1 MRYTTNGQDACATRI
16 LTFKFVHHYSEIFCQ
31 MKEINEYSEKLFL
44 VRNLLDNKQ
53 CDKYIERA
61 ESIGFEEAT
70 ITTNWGSVMDQ
81 SIRNNDRVILDD
93 EKLAKELFEITQP
106 YIKNPCKGLY
116 STGLNERFR
125 FYKYAPGQ
133 KFDWHYDGY
142 YQRENGERSRWTLLF
157 YLNDGYEGGAT
168 KFRSTEV
175 VGNKGDAL
183 FFLHRQLHCG
193 EMVKS
198 GIKYVL
204 RTDIMYE
211 AEIQQ
216 LIINY

>member
-1 MRYTTNGQDACATRI
+1 MPVFLPLFWRLFYKMNQI
-16 LTFKFVHHYSEIFCQ
+16 NQYSD
-31 MKEINEYSEKLFL
+31 KLFI

-53 CDKYIERA
+53 CDKYIKMA

-70 ITTNWGSVMDQ
+70 ITTSWGSVMDK

-93 EKLAKELFEITQP
+93 EKLAKELLEITKP

-116 STGLNERFR
+116 YTGLNERFR

-133 KFDWHYDGY
+133 KFGWHSDGY

-157 YLNDGYEGGAT
+157 YLNDSYEGGST
-168 KFRSTEV
+168 KFRSTKV

-198 GIKYVL
+198 GVKYVL

-211 AEIQQ
+211 AES
-216 LIINY
+216 N

>member
-1 MRYTTNGQDACATRI
+1 MNQIYRYSD
-16 LTFKFVHHYSEIFCQ
+16 
-31 MKEINEYSEKLFL
+31 KLFV

-53 CDKYIERA
+53 CDKYIEMA
-61 ESIGFEEAT
+61 ELIGFEPAT
-70 ITTNWGSVMDQ
+70 ITTSQGFVMDK

-93 EKLAKELFEITQP
+93 EKLAKELFEVTEP

-116 STGLNERFR
+116 CTGLNERFR
-125 FYKYAPGQ
+125 FYKYSPGQ
-133 KFDWHYDGY
+133 KFGWHYDGY
-142 YQRENGERSRWTLLF
+142 YERENGERSRWTLLF

-168 KFRSTEV
+168 KFRTKEV
-175 VGNKGDAL
+175 TGNKGDAL

-198 GIKYVL
+198 GVKYVL

-211 AEIQQ
+211 SES
-216 LIINY
+216 N